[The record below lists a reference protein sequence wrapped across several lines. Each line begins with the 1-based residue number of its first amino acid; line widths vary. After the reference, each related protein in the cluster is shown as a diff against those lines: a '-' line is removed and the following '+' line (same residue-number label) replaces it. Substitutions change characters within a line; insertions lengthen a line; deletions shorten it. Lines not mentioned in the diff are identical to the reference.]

1 MDDLLL
7 SRPNSQAHMQ
17 QELPGEVFFCSI
29 LSFFFT
35 KYTMPRYSNTNC
47 FLFQAKSICVPKDY
61 VKFELPP
68 ESPTVVYI
76 GIDIKDIPK
85 VRVLNI
91 FLFKFI
97 YAFFLILFPNA
108 KEILLYLI
116 IFHIWAYPTGYFQI
130 YLHFLIVFPSILV
143 SAGV

>member
-1 MDDLLL
+1 MKHFVRDTLFNLLL
-7 SRPNSQAHMQ
+7 I
-17 QELPGEVFFCSI
+17 SI
-29 LSFFFT
+29 VDGTDIDKGS
-35 KYTMPRYSNTNC
+35 YCY
-47 FLFQAKSICVPKDY
+47 QGICVPKDY